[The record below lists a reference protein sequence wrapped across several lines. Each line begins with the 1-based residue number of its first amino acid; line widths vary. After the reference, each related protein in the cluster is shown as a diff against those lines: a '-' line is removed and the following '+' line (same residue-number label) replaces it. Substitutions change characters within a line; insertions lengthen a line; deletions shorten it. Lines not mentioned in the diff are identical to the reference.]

1 MLFHMQEKLRF
12 AFEANQRESESA
24 IRFTSVKL
32 NSALDGSETAF
43 RFTGVELNSALN
55 GSETAIRFTSVEL
68 NSALN
73 GSETTRK
80 RISDS
85 LYRGEIKII
94 YDFFIYHET
103 F

>member
-24 IRFTSVKL
+24 IRFTGVK
-32 NSALDGSETAF
+32 
-43 RFTGVELNSALN
+43 
-55 GSETAIRFTSVEL
+55 L

-80 RISDS
+80 RNSVS

>member
-1 MLFHMQEKLRF
+1 MLFHMQAKQRF

-32 NSALDGSETAF
+32 NSALDGSETAI
-43 RFTGVELNSALN
+43 RFTG
-55 GSETAIRFTSVEL
+55 VEL

>member
-32 NSALDGSETAF
+32 NSALD
-43 RFTGVELNSALN
+43 